1 MAFRFTA
8 ACLQLN
14 SKRDIKDNI
23 PEITTLL
30 DHAVGEGADFI
41 TLPECTGLMEPDG
54 EALREKAPVEKD
66 HPVLAL
72 IQGRAAETARWVLI
86 GSLAVKL
93 SNGKIA
99 NRSYLIGSDGRITAT
114 YDKIHMFDVALG
126 DGQHYQESETY
137 EPGNDAIITDTPWGR
152 VGLSICYDVRFAYLY
167 RTLAQQGAALLTIP
181 AAFTKMSGEAHWH
194 VLQRAR
200 AIETGCYVI
209 AAAQCGTH
217 AENRQTFGHSLIVDP
232 WGTVLADGGDAPG
245 VITAK
250 IDPAQVAVAR
260 SKIPAL
266 NHDRNYGLSG
276 NRSDTA

>member
-1 MAFRFTA
+1 MVTRFTA

-14 SKRDIKDNI
+14 SKRNIKDNI
-23 PEITTLL
+23 AEITTLL
-30 DHAVGEGADFI
+30 DDAVGAGADFI
-41 TLPECTGLMEPDG
+41 TLPECTGLMEPNAK
-54 EALREKAPVEKD
+54 ALREKAPAEED
-66 HPVLAL
+66 HLVLTL
-72 IQGRAAETARWVLI
+72 IRQKMAETGRWALI

-93 SNGKIA
+93 PDGKIV
-99 NRSYLIGSDGRITAT
+99 NRSYLINPDGDITAT

-126 DGQHYQESETY
+126 DGQYYRESETY
-137 EPGNDAIITDTPWGR
+137 EPGSNAVIADIPWGR
-152 VGLSICYDVRFAYLY
+152 IGLTICYDLRFAYLY
-167 RTLAQQGAALLTIP
+167 RTLSQNGADFLAIP

-245 VITAK
+245 VITAT
-250 IDPAQVAVAR
+250 IDPARVADAR

-266 NHDRNYGLSG
+266 NHDRDYRLSG
-276 NRSDTA
+276 GHLDTA